1 MDLNK
6 IERVYTSYAGF
17 YDRIF
22 GKVFHEGRES
32 VIRNLDVQPDEHILE
47 VGVGTGLALPMYPR
61 HCRIVGIDFSEGMLA
76 KAKEKAEAHSLD
88 HVQLH
93 RMDAGAMEF
102 QDDSFDTVVAAYV
115 VTAVPDYRKV
125 VNEMI
130 RVCRPGGRI
139 IMLNHFS
146 NGNKVIAAVE
156 KVLSPI
162 TKHLG
167 WRTDL
172 SLNTVLEGTS
182 LHVARNQ
189 KVNPLR
195 LWALVECVN
204 RKNGHARLHFRFAK
218 IDDPKV
224 ALKAVR
230 TDRERILASGQ
241 FDHKLSLRVGYC
253 LRFDIRA
260 DAICDNNCAD
270 YGRVVLIDNLA

>member
-1 MDLNK
+1 MDRNK
-6 IERVYTSYAGF
+6 IERLYTSYAGV
-17 YDRIF
+17 YDQIF

-32 VIRNLDVQPDEHILE
+32 AIRNLNVQPDEHILE
-47 VGVGTGLALPMYPR
+47 VGVGTGLALPMYPH
-61 HCRIVGIDFSEGMLA
+61 HCRIVGIDLSKGMLA
-76 KAKEKAEAHSLD
+76 KAKERAEAHQLA

-93 RMDAGAMEF
+93 RMDAGSMEF
-102 QDDSFDTVVAAYV
+102 VDDSFDTVVAAYV

-139 IMLNHFS
+139 ILLNHFS

-156 KVLSPI
+156 KVISPL

-182 LHVARNQ
+182 LQVAHKQ

-195 LWALVECVN
+195 FWALVECVN
-204 RKNGHARLHFRFAK
+204 DKNGHAVMNGNSSVEYANC
-218 IDDPKV
+218 
-224 ALKAVR
+224 
-230 TDRERILASGQ
+230 TTT
-241 FDHKLSLRVGYC
+241 VGY
-253 LRFDIRA
+253 A
-260 DAICDNNCAD
+260 HGNGN
-270 YGRVVLIDNLA
+270 GRYANSHSH

>member
-93 RMDAGAMEF
+93 RMDAAAMEF
-102 QDDSFDTVVAAYV
+102 QDASLDTVVAAYV
-115 VTAVPDYRKV
+115 VMAVPDYRKV

-130 RVCRPGGRI
+130 RVCSPGGRI

-204 RKNGHARLHFRFAK
+204 RKNDHGFVNGNGAGHGTAAYPNGNGTKSYSNGNGSSRYSHE
-218 IDDPKV
+218 P
-224 ALKAVR
+224 
-230 TDRERILASGQ
+230 AS
-241 FDHKLSLRVGYC
+241 
-253 LRFDIRA
+253 
-260 DAICDNNCAD
+260 
-270 YGRVVLIDNLA
+270 